1 MNPLDMPTD
10 SLEYLKVE
18 SSAPRSS
25 IDPFGTYYQ
34 HVLMVDAYTLEE
46 KRIRYNFWLA
56 LSDVGGFRDGL
67 YIILSAI
74 IGPIV
79 AILYENDLLK
89 DHLRSQTLSA
99 TQKRQSE
106 NLKRVLAQPTDTTEA
121 DKAPY
126 KMQTVIDAVHSMKT
140 IKLNLGLSICDCICR
155 GIKRNRR

>member
-1 MNPLDMPTD
+1 MERITTDYIEANHYYERYTKLRISSIEFQDSLMNPLDMPTD

-99 TQKRQSE
+99 T
-106 NLKRVLAQPTDTTEA
+106 
-121 DKAPY
+121 
-126 KMQTVIDAVHSMKT
+126 
-140 IKLNLGLSICDCICR
+140 
-155 GIKRNRR
+155 